1 MLVIMLVSAIA
12 LTGAL
17 AGVAIVGA
25 LLIFS
30 MASGAGSVAFKDVMG
45 KTIPKGKRGQLLG
58 LRASIGGGLTI
69 AAGLI
74 LYGVVPGTSQVGPF
88 LVLLGLAAV
97 VWALA
102 AGLFALI
109 DEQPGATQG
118 GRNALEEA
126 RSGLGLLW
134 RRLRVQALHPE
145 QTPAPLRRA
154 LGTVLCSKRPPAHRS
169 G

>member
-1 MLVIMLVSAIA
+1 M
-12 LTGAL
+12 
-17 AGVAIVGA
+17 
-25 LLIFS
+25 
-30 MASGAGSVAFKDVMG
+30 AFKDVMG
-45 KTIPKGKRGQLLG
+45 KTIPKGKPGQLLG

-74 LYGVVPGTSQVGPF
+74 LYGAVAGTSQVGPF

-97 VWALA
+97 LWALA

-118 GRNALEEA
+118 GRNAFGEA

-134 RRLRVQALHPE
+134 RVSGFRRYILS
-145 QTPAPLRRA
+145 RA
-154 LGTVLCSKRPPAHRS
+154 LLLSAELSVPYYALSARQLTGADRGFGLFIVALGVAALIGGPVWAVSRTGSQT
-169 G
+169 GQ